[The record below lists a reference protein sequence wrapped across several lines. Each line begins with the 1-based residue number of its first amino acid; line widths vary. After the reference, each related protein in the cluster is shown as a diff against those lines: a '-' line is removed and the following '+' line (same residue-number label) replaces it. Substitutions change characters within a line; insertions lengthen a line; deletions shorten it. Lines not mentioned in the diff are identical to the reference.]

1 MNCSHDC
8 KMCRV
13 CKYIRKHFKNFIIK
27 TLCMLNAFS
36 LFYWMCW
43 IDAIISW
50 QPWVIMLVNASFLI
64 LVAYA
69 NGWVYNTGPYYER
82 MEKEGEY

>member
-1 MNCSHDC
+1 M
-8 KMCRV
+8 
-13 CKYIRKHFKNFIIK
+13 
-27 TLCMLNAFS
+27 NAFS
-36 LFYWMCW
+36 LVYWICW

-69 NGWVYNTGPYYER
+69 NDMFIEEGD
-82 MEKEGEY
+82 EK